1 MDKGGGGIKS
11 TNFLKLMH
19 HEFQRFNSKECWNYL
34 ENSKEKLDVFSDFY
48 HK

>member
-1 MDKGGGGIKS
+1 MD
-11 TNFLKLMH
+11 

-48 HK
+48 YK